1 MKRLVIILTIIISSV
16 AAFANASFDKTINYQ
31 FNNAR
36 AYIGEIL
43 YLMPVTDSYYNCS
56 HYQRFKNFGANE
68 NDITYN
74 AITNQYKFNPSDYRD
89 YKYAGTHKRHIEGHK
104 FRVDNV
110 LQYQDYKFQWVFYL
124 TDLNTG
130 DRLKFDYYG
139 EPELYMNSFIDFPFI
154 TMKFFNYY
162 KSLIGTN
169 LVFATKKSIDIEE
182 LESIYD
188 PDFKD
193 INTGEIVQFSEAYAK
208 WKIKNVIIDKYNL
221 CLAFI
226 VTNGKN
232 TIKIP
237 YNIPYST
244 KTKQPHY
251 LISKYP
257 AGVRVFPEAKWN
269 EMINKYGESH
279 MTLIMK
285 SKYAKDMS
293 EEEGCLAGG
302 KKFGD
307 RANRIGVFDGIRMA
321 LFGKQ
326 KLFILKSYN

>member
-1 MKRLVIILTIIISSV
+1 MKRLVIILSIIISSV
-16 AAFANASFDKTINYQ
+16 VAFADASFDKTINYQ
-31 FNNAR
+31 FNNAK

-43 YLMPVTDSYYNCS
+43 YLMPITGSYYDDCP
-56 HYQRFKNFGANE
+56 HYPHFKSFEADE

-74 AITNQYKFNPSDYRD
+74 ALTNQYKFDPSDYRD

-110 LQYQDYKFQWVFYL
+110 VQYLDYGDEWVFYL

-130 DRLKFDYYG
+130 DKLKFHYDG
-139 EPELYMNSFIDFPFI
+139 EPTIFMNCFIDFPFI

-169 LVFATKKSIDIEE
+169 LVFATHKSIVNIIE
-182 LESIYD
+182 LASVYA

-193 INTGEIVQFSEAYAK
+193 INTGEIVQFSGTYAK
-208 WKIKNVIIDKYNL
+208 WKIKDVIIDKYDL

-237 YNIPYST
+237 YNVPYST
-244 KTKQPHY
+244 KTKQPQY
-251 LISKYP
+251 WVSKYP
-257 AGVRVFPEAKWN
+257 AGVRVFTESQWN
-269 EMINKYGESH
+269 EMISKYGEQH
-279 MTLIMK
+279 MSLIMN
-285 SKYAKDMS
+285 SKVSDDMS
-293 EEEGCLAGG
+293 EEERYLAGG
-302 KKFGD
+302 KKFRD
-307 RANRIGVFDGIRMA
+307 KSNRVGIFDGIRTA
-321 LFGKQ
+321 LFGK
-326 KLFILKSYN
+326 

>member
-1 MKRLVIILTIIISSV
+1 MKRLVIILSIIISSV
-16 AAFANASFDKTINYQ
+16 VAFADASFDKTINYQ
-31 FNNAR
+31 FNNAK

-43 YLMPVTDSYYNCS
+43 YLMPITGSYYDDCP
-56 HYQRFKNFGANE
+56 HYPHFKSFEADE

-74 AITNQYKFNPSDYRD
+74 ALTNQYKFDPSDYRD

-110 LQYQDYKFQWVFYL
+110 VQYLDYGDEWVFYL

-130 DRLKFDYYG
+130 DKLKFDYYG
-139 EPELYMNSFIDFPFI
+139 EPDLFMNSFIDFPFI

-169 LVFATKKSIDIEE
+169 LVFATKKSIEINE
-182 LESIYD
+182 LASVYA

-193 INTGEIVQFSEAYAK
+193 INTGEIVQFSGTYAK
-208 WKIKNVIIDKYNL
+208 WKIKDVIIDKYDL

-237 YNIPYST
+237 YNVPYST
-244 KTKQPHY
+244 KTKQPQY
-251 LISKYP
+251 WVSKYP
-257 AGVRVFPEAKWN
+257 AGVRVFTESQWN
-269 EMINKYGESH
+269 EMINKYGEQH
-279 MTLIMK
+279 MSLIMN
-285 SKYAKDMS
+285 SKVSDDMS
-293 EEEGCLAGG
+293 EEERYLAGG
-302 KKFGD
+302 KKF
-307 RANRIGVFDGIRMA
+307 RNKANRVGIFDGIRTA
-321 LFGKQ
+321 LFGK
-326 KLFILKSYN
+326 

>member
-1 MKRLVIILTIIISSV
+1 MKRLVIILSIIISSV
-16 AAFANASFDKTINYQ
+16 VAFADASFDKTINYQ
-31 FNNAR
+31 FNNAE

-43 YLMPVTDSYYNCS
+43 YLMPITESYYDS
-56 HYQRFKNFGANE
+56 QHYQRFKNFDADENE
-68 NDITYN
+68 ITYN
-74 AITNQYKFNPSDYRD
+74 ALTNQYKFDPFDYRD
-89 YKYAGTHKRHIEGHK
+89 CKYAGTHKRHIEGHK

-110 LQYQDYKFQWVFYL
+110 LRYQDYKFQWVFYL

-130 DRLKFDYYG
+130 DKLKFDYYG

-169 LVFATKKSIDIEE
+169 LVFATKKSIEINE
-182 LESIYD
+182 LASVYA

-193 INTGEIVQFSEAYAK
+193 INTGEIVQFSGAYAK
-208 WKIKNVIIDKYNL
+208 WKIKDVVIDKYDL

-232 TIKIP
+232 TIKIL
-237 YNIPYST
+237 YDVPYST

-257 AGVRVFPEAKWN
+257 AGVRVFPEAQWN
-269 EMINKYGESH
+269 EMINKYGEEH
-279 MTLIMK
+279 MSLIMN
-285 SKYAKDMS
+285 SKVSDDMS
-293 EEEGCLAGG
+293 EEERYLAIG
-302 KKFGD
+302 KKFED
-307 RANRIGVFDGIRMA
+307 KSNEIKVFEGILNA
-321 LFGKQ
+321 LF
-326 KLFILKSYN
+326 

>member
-1 MKRLVIILTIIISSV
+1 MKRLVIILSIIISSV
-16 AAFANASFDKTINYQ
+16 VAFADASFDKTINYQ
-31 FNNAR
+31 FNNAK

-43 YLMPVTDSYYNCS
+43 YLMPITGSYYDDCP
-56 HYQRFKNFGANE
+56 HYPHFKSFEADE

-74 AITNQYKFNPSDYRD
+74 ALTNQYKFDPSDYRD

-110 LQYQDYKFQWVFYL
+110 VQYLDYGDEWVFYL

-130 DRLKFDYYG
+130 DKLKFHYDG
-139 EPELYMNSFIDFPFI
+139 EPTIFMNCFIDFPFI

-169 LVFATKKSIDIEE
+169 LVFATHKSIVNIIE
-182 LESIYD
+182 LASVYA

-193 INTGEIVQFSEAYAK
+193 INTGEIVQFSGAYAK
-208 WKIKNVIIDKYNL
+208 WKIKDVIIDKYDL

-237 YNIPYST
+237 YNVPYST
-244 KTKQPHY
+244 KTKQPQY
-251 LISKYP
+251 WVSKYP
-257 AGVRVFPEAKWN
+257 AGVRVFTESQWN
-269 EMINKYGESH
+269 EMISKYGEQH
-279 MTLIMK
+279 MSLIMN
-285 SKYAKDMS
+285 SKVSDDMS
-293 EEEGCLAGG
+293 EEERYLAIG
-302 KKFGD
+302 KKFED
-307 RANRIGVFDGIRMA
+307 KSNEIKVFEGILNA
-321 LFGKQ
+321 LF
-326 KLFILKSYN
+326 

>member
-1 MKRLVIILTIIISSV
+1 MKRLIIIVLSIIISSV
-16 AAFANASFDKTINYQ
+16 VAFADASFDKTINYQ
-31 FNNAR
+31 FNNAE

-43 YLMPVTDSYYNCS
+43 YLMPVTGSYYDFP
-56 HYQRFKNFGANE
+56 HYPRFKNFDADE

-74 AITNQYKFNPSDYRD
+74 SVMNHYKFDPSDYRD

-110 LQYQDYKFQWVFYL
+110 LRYLDYKFQWVFYL

-130 DRLKFDYYG
+130 DKLKFDYYG
-139 EPELYMNSFIDFPFI
+139 EPELFMNAFIDFPFI

-169 LVFATKKSIDIEE
+169 LVFATKKSINITE
-182 LESIYD
+182 LESVYA

-193 INTGEIVQFSEAYAK
+193 INTGEIVQFSGTYAK
-208 WKIKNVIIDKYNL
+208 WKIKDVIIDKYDL

-232 TIKIP
+232 TIKIL
-237 YNIPYST
+237 YNVPYST
-244 KTKQPHY
+244 KTEQPHY

-257 AGVRVFPEAKWN
+257 AGVRVFPEVQWN
-269 EMINKYGESH
+269 EMINKYGETH
-279 MTLIMK
+279 MSLIMN
-285 SKYAKDMS
+285 SKVSDDMT
-293 EEEGCLAGG
+293 EEERYLAGG
-302 KKFGD
+302 KKFRNKSNKD
-307 RANRIGVFDGIRMA
+307 GVFDGILKA
-321 LFGKQ
+321 LF
-326 KLFILKSYN
+326 